1 VRRLAVSYQGNLLG
15 FNDSECAE
23 QGISLKKCDL
33 PESSYGTFEVAAV
46 LNAGSCDVGSRTISS
61 RFLRLKQPNPSV

>member
-1 VRRLAVSYQGNLLG
+1 MVVSYQGNLLG

-33 PESSYGTFEVAAV
+33 PESSYGTFEVAAG
-46 LNAGSCDVGSRTISS
+46 LNTDPCDVGSRKISS